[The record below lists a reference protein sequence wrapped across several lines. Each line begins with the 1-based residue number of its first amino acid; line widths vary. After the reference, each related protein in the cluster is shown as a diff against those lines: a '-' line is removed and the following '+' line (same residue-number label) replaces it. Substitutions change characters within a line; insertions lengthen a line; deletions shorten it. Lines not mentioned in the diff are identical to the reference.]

1 MRLGMVQLVRGAVAK
16 IRYLYCFFD
25 TWMMLKQTSLTLI
38 LCVACA
44 NYVELVGL
52 DVHSGSMLSVF
63 DTESKNGVPML
74 DFSAACKSE
83 ETAKR
88 LLEDSEVVDPSVLL
102 VLFVL
107 FVARQ
112 GKA

>member
-1 MRLGMVQLVRGAVAK
+1 MVQLVRGAVAK

-25 TWMMLKQTSLTLI
+25 TWMMLKQSLTLI

-44 NYVELVGL
+44 NYVELVGRN
-52 DVHSGSMLSVF
+52 VHSGSMLSVF

-83 ETAKR
+83 EAAKR

-107 FVARQ
+107 FVAHV
-112 GKA
+112 A